1 MSNITLTIPN
11 DDHIALRAFGKAL
24 EEMALAHGAEPRK
37 TVGELSYKL
46 NIDTSE
52 ALERLNGATGELMQA
67 APHMLD
73 ELRFEGEE
81 LQGKRKEPEIDTTA
95 QQVESLATIKPFEE
109 RLELLDKALSKETP
123 ESLAEKL
130 QSYNL
135 GPTTD
140 PTGIPWD
147 ERIHSASKAL
157 NADGTWRLRRKPKDM
172 DEAEWAT
179 FVETVKLELSHAM
192 ESFDEQVIM
201 EEDSLQRPL
210 CGIDPAHET
219 IEPPVT
225 PPGDDFHTDA
235 GVVSEQTVAGIPPL
249 PVPPPTDDWQSEVTH
264 PETGDLCSV
273 CMKPQFSSPSGVTC
287 ENGHGGAPAY
297 EKPVPPPVVVAPPVP
312 VQAALSEGIARY
324 GDAMSELAKND
335 GNVQWDF
342 PRLMTFL
349 TERHGKIDV
358 ATVNTLLAQDGM
370 SSVQEL
376 NAHPDKIGPFVAR
389 VKAHLGE

>member
-1 MSNITLTIPN
+1 MITLTIPN

-37 TVGELSYKL
+37 T

-52 ALERLNGATGELMQA
+52 ATAVT
-67 APHMLD
+67 D
-73 ELRFEGEE
+73 ELV
-81 LQGKRKEPEIDTTA
+81 QTAPQMMDEPEVDTTA
-95 QQVESLATIKPFEE
+95 QQVESLAPRDGRSIEVTREMVELCVPVKP
-109 RLELLDKALSKETP
+109 DIDP
-123 ESLAEKL
+123 
-130 QSYNL
+130 
-135 GPTTD
+135 PTAD
-140 PTGIPWD
+140 STGTPWD

-172 DEAEWAT
+172 DELEWSDYVSMIKADLQYPVECGGEGEEIDKEHYTAETAEG
-179 FVETVKLELSHAM
+179 VN
-192 ESFDEQVIM
+192 D
-201 EEDSLQRPL
+201 
-210 CGIDPAHET
+210 

-249 PVPPPTDDWQSEVTH
+249 PVPPP
-264 PETGDLCSV
+264 
-273 CMKPQFSSPSGVTC
+273 
-287 ENGHGGAPAY
+287 
-297 EKPVPPPVVVAPPVP
+297 VVVAPPVP
-312 VQAALSEGIARY
+312 EVTT
-324 GDAMSELAKND
+324 
-335 GNVQWDF
+335 WDF

>member
-1 MSNITLTIPN
+1 MITLTIPN

-52 ALERLNGATGELMQA
+52 ATAALERLNGATGELMQA

-73 ELRFEGEE
+73 ELRIDGAAEIH
-81 LQGKRKEPEIDTTA
+81 GKRKEPEIDTTA
-95 QQVESLATIKPFEE
+95 QQVESLATPTGDDEE
-109 RLELLDKALSKETP
+109 QAL
-123 ESLAEKL
+123 
-130 QSYNL
+130 
-135 GPTTD
+135 PTTD
-140 PTGIPWD
+140 STGTPWD

-172 DEAEWAT
+172 DEAEWAAL
-179 FVETVKLELSHAM
+179 VEVVKAELS
-192 ESFDEQVIM
+192 EG
-201 EEDSLQRPL
+201 L
-210 CGIDPAHET
+210 ET
-219 IEPPVT
+219 PPEAYLTDDFVKPPVT
-225 PPGDDFHTDA
+225 HQNPVYMYQESRNVYALGRSEEEIAEYETKGYVRHTQEQYDAWEGPTVADEGDDFHTDA
-235 GVVSEQTVAGIPPL
+235 GVVTEQTVAGIPPL
-249 PVPPPTDDWQSEVTH
+249 PVPPP
-264 PETGDLCSV
+264 
-273 CMKPQFSSPSGVTC
+273 
-287 ENGHGGAPAY
+287 
-297 EKPVPPPVVVAPPVP
+297 VVVAPPVT
-312 VQAALSEGIARY
+312 E
-324 GDAMSELAKND
+324 
-335 GNVQWDF
+335 WDF

-370 SSVQEL
+370 SLVQEL

>member
-52 ALERLNGATGELMQA
+52 ATAALERLNGATGELMQA
-67 APHMLD
+67 APQMM
-73 ELRFEGEE
+73 G
-81 LQGKRKEPEIDTTA
+81 EPEVDTTA
-95 QQVESLATIKPFEE
+95 QQVESLAAPMGDDEE
-109 RLELLDKALSKETP
+109 QAPS
-123 ESLAEKL
+123 
-130 QSYNL
+130 
-135 GPTTD
+135 TTD
-140 PTGIPWD
+140 STGTPWD
-147 ERIHSASKAL
+147 ERIHSTSKAL

-172 DEAEWAT
+172 DELEWAA
-179 FVETVKLELSHAM
+179 FVESVKGELHTQTPVMTDEEVKTPDPLEIG
-192 ESFDEQVIM
+192 EPTR
-201 EEDSLQRPL
+201 EEV
-210 CGIDPAHET
+210 
-219 IEPPVT
+219 EPPVT

-235 GVVSEQTVAGIPPL
+235 GVVTEQTVVGIPPI
-249 PVPPPTDDWQSEVTH
+249 
-264 PETGDLCSV
+264 
-273 CMKPQFSSPSGVTC
+273 
-287 ENGHGGAPAY
+287 
-297 EKPVPPPVVVAPPVP
+297 PVPPPVVVAPPVP
-312 VQAALSEGIARY
+312 EVTE
-324 GDAMSELAKND
+324 
-335 GNVQWDF
+335 WDF

>member
-37 TVGELSYKL
+37 TAGELSYKL

-52 ALERLNGATGELMQA
+52 ATAAVERLRAATEELQQA

-73 ELRFEGEE
+73 ESRFEGEE
-81 LQGKRKEPEIDTTA
+81 LHGKRKEPEVDTTA
-95 QQVESLATIKPFEE
+95 QQVESLAAPMGDDEE
-109 RLELLDKALSKETP
+109 HAP
-123 ESLAEKL
+123 
-130 QSYNL
+130 
-135 GPTTD
+135 PTTD
-140 PTGIPWD
+140 STGTPWD

-172 DEAEWAT
+172 DELEWSDYVSMIKADLQYPVECGGEKEESAGGDSE
-179 FVETVKLELSHAM
+179 FVVDPYDTYEEGELPPVVA
-192 ESFDEQVIM
+192 V
-201 EEDSLQRPL
+201 
-210 CGIDPAHET
+210 
-219 IEPPVT
+219 EPPVT

-235 GVVSEQTVAGIPPL
+235 GVVTEQTVVGIPPL

-297 EKPVPPPVVVAPPVP
+297 EKPVPPPVVVAPPVNI
-312 VQAALSEGIARY
+312 GIYQGGA
-324 GDAMSELAKND
+324 GTIGSGSTGVEPT
-335 GNVQWDF
+335 WDF

>member
-1 MSNITLTIPN
+1 MTNLITLTIPN

-24 EEMALAHGAEPRK
+24 EEMALAYGAEPRK

-52 ALERLNGATGELMQA
+52 ATAAVERLCAATEELQQA

-81 LQGKRKEPEIDTTA
+81 LHGKRKEPEVDTTA
-95 QQVESLATIKPFEE
+95 QQVESLSAPMVDDEE
-109 RLELLDKALSKETP
+109 QTP
-123 ESLAEKL
+123 
-130 QSYNL
+130 
-135 GPTTD
+135 PTTD
-140 PTGIPWD
+140 STGTPWD

-172 DEAEWAT
+172 DEAEWAALIESVKGELHT
-179 FVETVKLELSHAM
+179 QTPVMADKEVNALESVEIGEPSVILGKDGDISINTGVASV
-192 ESFDEQVIM
+192 SF
-201 EEDSLQRPL
+201 
-210 CGIDPAHET
+210 DPAHDGGDET
-219 IEPPVT
+219 VEFTVEPPVT

-235 GVVSEQTVAGIPPL
+235 GVVTEQTVAGIPPL
-249 PVPPPTDDWQSEVTH
+249 PVPPP
-264 PETGDLCSV
+264 
-273 CMKPQFSSPSGVTC
+273 
-287 ENGHGGAPAY
+287 
-297 EKPVPPPVVVAPPVP
+297 VVVAPPVT
-312 VQAALSEGIARY
+312 E
-324 GDAMSELAKND
+324 
-335 GNVQWDF
+335 WDF

-358 ATVNTLLAQDGM
+358 ATVNTLLAQDGL
-370 SSVQEL
+370 SSLQEL